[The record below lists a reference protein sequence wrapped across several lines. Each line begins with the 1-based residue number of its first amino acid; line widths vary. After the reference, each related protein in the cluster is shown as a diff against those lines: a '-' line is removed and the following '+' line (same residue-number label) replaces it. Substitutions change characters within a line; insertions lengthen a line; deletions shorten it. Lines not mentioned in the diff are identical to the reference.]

1 MVRKVYIE
9 YVAVEVRSINVN
21 KHVLI
26 GVAGYCEVFW
36 LKITVVVIVGWG
48 I

>member
-9 YVAVEVRSINVN
+9 YVAVEVGGINVN

-36 LKITVVVIVGWG
+36 LKIAVVVIVGWG